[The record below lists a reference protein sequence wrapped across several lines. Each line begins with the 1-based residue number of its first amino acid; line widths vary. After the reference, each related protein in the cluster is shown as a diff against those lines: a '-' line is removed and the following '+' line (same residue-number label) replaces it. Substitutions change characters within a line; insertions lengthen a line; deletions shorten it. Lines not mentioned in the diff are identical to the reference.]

1 MADKINHPLVD
12 LMLERMKTHPEEF
25 EGEGNRWNDA
35 LVAIHQWAAPEQ
47 KEQVDRAI
55 GDIRLDKAYN
65 EAMDELF
72 NGEQRRAEAKAEQ
85 AAKDAALQQAMQQAK
100 QQMAQQMQ
108 GDYDNAVWSAGIG
121 KYAQTSDTTGGY
133 AQLGSLQGL
142 NGNSHLWTITDE
154 VASIQPNAIKLGDET
169 LDEGMIKRMKKAL
182 GL

>member
-1 MADKINHPLVD
+1 MADEINHPLVD

-47 KEQVDRAI
+47 KEQVDRAL
-55 GDIRLDKAYN
+55 GDIMLD
-65 EAMDELF
+65 EAHRDALDELL

-85 AAKDAALQQAMQQAK
+85 AAKDAALQQAIQQAK

-108 GDYDNAVWSAGIG
+108 GDINNHMLNGLSVHRGNNWTAMD
-121 KYAQTSDTTGGY
+121 QTSILQPT
-133 AQLGSLQGL
+133 SL
-142 NGNSHLWTITDE
+142 
-154 VASIQPNAIKLGDET
+154 KLGGET
-169 LDEGMIKRMKKAL
+169 LDEGMIKRMKKVL